1 MSRCRV
7 ARLDELPAGEVKL
20 VDAGGTRVVLT
31 RVHDEVYACHDEC
44 VHQGGPLSEGKL
56 SGNRL
61 TCPWHGWMYD
71 VKSGECVMPARG
83 GRVASYPVTIEAG
96 DVRQR
101 DTWRIAELLADF
113 FACRSRPLFAP
124 GLVLRRLVRRL
135 ALPLRVQVDFPSAL
149 R

>member
-44 VHQGGPLSEGKL
+44 VHQGGPLGEGKL
-56 SGNRL
+56 SGSRL

-71 VKSGECVMPARG
+71 VKSGTCLMPPRG
-83 GRVASYPVTIEAG
+83 GPVPTYPVTVENGEIWVE
-96 DVRQR
+96 V
-101 DTWRIAELLADF
+101 
-113 FACRSRPLFAP
+113 P
-124 GLVLRRLVRRL
+124 
-135 ALPLRVQVDFPSAL
+135 
-149 R
+149 